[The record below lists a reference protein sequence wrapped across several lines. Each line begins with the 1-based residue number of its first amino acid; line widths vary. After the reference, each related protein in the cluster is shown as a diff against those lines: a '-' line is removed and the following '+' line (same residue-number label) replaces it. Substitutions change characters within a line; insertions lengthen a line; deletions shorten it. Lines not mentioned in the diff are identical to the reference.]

1 MVGCYGWVSPR
12 LSGLRLSKHTN
23 RPPSLLLLRGTAWV
37 YPSVE
42 RAGRLGVGGGEEEG
56 RKSERRDRG
65 RGNQAGRQAARSRE
79 ERRKWKMVEEG
90 KMRALQIRVC
100 QYVRMCVHSEIR
112 ASNLSIFFPSF
123 DNK

>member
-42 RAGRLGVGGGEEEG
+42 RAGRLGVGGGTEGGEEE
-56 RKSERRDRG
+56 
-65 RGNQAGRQAARSRE
+65 RE
-79 ERRKWKMVEEG
+79 KR
-90 KMRALQIRVC
+90 
-100 QYVRMCVHSEIR
+100 
-112 ASNLSIFFPSF
+112 
-123 DNK
+123 